1 MSYLILCDS
10 CTDFTK
16 EMMEDS
22 HFIRIPLT
30 LHIGEEDIIDDET
43 FDQKSFLQKVAAYP
57 DCPKSSC
64 PGPEKYSEYFEQA
77 DDIYIITLSS
87 HLSGSYNSA
96 ELAKKMYLEKHPD
109 KKVHVFDSKS
119 ASSGQSLI
127 ALEVRKRAEAGMS
140 FEQIVDEVS
149 HFTDT
154 MGTKFVLET
163 LEILRKNG
171 LLSNIT
177 ALLVNALNIKLVM
190 TSNGNGQIDKY
201 SQARGMKKA
210 IEKLADAICEDAVD
224 SKNRTLFIAH
234 CNNAE
239 RAELVKETVLGKIEF
254 KDVMIA
260 ETGGISSLYAADGG
274 IVVCY

>member
-10 CTDFTK
+10 CTDFNG
-16 EMMEDS
+16 EMMGDS

-30 LHIGEEDIIDDET
+30 IHIGDEDIIDDET
-43 FDQKSFLQKVAAYP
+43 FDQKSFLQKVAQYP
-57 DCPKSSC
+57 ECPKSSC
-64 PGPEKYSEYFEQA
+64 PSPEKYMEYFEQA
-77 DDIYIITLSS
+77 DDIYIVTLSS

-96 ELAKKMYLEKHPD
+96 ELAKKMYLDEHPD

-119 ASSGQSLI
+119 ASAGQSLI
-127 ALEVRKRAEAGMS
+127 ALEIRKRAEAGMA
-140 FEQIVDEVS
+140 FQQIVEEVS
-149 HFTDT
+149 RFTDS

-163 LEILRKNG
+163 LEVLRKNG
-171 LLSNIT
+171 RLSNIT

-190 TSNGNGQIDKY
+190 TSDGNGQIDKH

-210 IEKLADAICEDAVD
+210 IEKLADAICDDAVD
-224 SKNRTLFIAH
+224 SKNRTLYISH

-239 RAELVKETVLGKIEF
+239 RAEFVKETILGKIEF
-254 KDVMIA
+254 KDVIIA